1 MFCLCLPISTYAVDE
16 TTQGTVLISEEDSGR
31 AAGLIFDKY
40 VSISSGSNLIYVT
53 MRTSSES
60 TMSKIGFTNIKIERS
75 SNRANWTTETNV
87 NDKVLSNSDEHYFE
101 DFPLAVH
108 GGYYYRIT
116 LTHYAKDYSGNIQT
130 ESNTSN
136 SVWVS

>member
-1 MFCLCLPISTYAVDE
+1 MLSLTLCCLCMPISTYAVDE
-16 TTQGTVLISEEDSGR
+16 PASVYSEQAVGLISDCD
-31 AAGLIFDKY
+31 L
-40 VSISSGSNLIYVT
+40 SISAGSDLIYVT
-53 MRTSSES
+53 MTTNSES

-87 NDKVLSNSDEHYFE
+87 SDKVLSNSNQHYFE